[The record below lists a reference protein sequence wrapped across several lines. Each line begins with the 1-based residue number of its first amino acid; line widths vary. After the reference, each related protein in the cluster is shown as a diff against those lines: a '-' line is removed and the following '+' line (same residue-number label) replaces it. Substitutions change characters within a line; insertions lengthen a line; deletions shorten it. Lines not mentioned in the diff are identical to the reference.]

1 MCPRPNRE
9 YLLLIYFILD
19 IMNRGKIYRER
30 LSPNYINH
38 ILWDAMQYSW
48 WDNSYIFILIRR
60 KNQSRTHGSASSDH
74 TN

>member
-30 LSPNYINH
+30 LSPNYIIYFVRCYA
-38 ILWDAMQYSW
+38 ILMTGQFKHLYFDSLKKSESNKWQQV
-48 WDNSYIFILIRR
+48 I
-60 KNQSRTHGSASSDH
+60 HH